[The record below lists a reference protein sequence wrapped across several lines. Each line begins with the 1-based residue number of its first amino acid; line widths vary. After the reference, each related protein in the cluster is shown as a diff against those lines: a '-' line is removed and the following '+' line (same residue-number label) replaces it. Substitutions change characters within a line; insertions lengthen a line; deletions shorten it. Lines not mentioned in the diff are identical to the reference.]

1 MPTDALRA
9 ALLVLA
15 LSAPAA
21 AEEPLSAIDWLSKS
35 VAEPAPAPE
44 TGVAEGGAAPV
55 DVAVT
60 VLGAPAP
67 DAIGVVSPE
76 EAGLPPDL
84 WGLGPTADIAAA
96 LAAEPAEA
104 LPGLRA
110 LMVGLLLARLD
121 PPADARGEGRLLLA
135 RVDKLLALGAVEPAE
150 ALIEAARRQGGAPEA
165 ELFRRAF
172 DVAMLTGTEDRA
184 CAAMRDAPDLS
195 PTFPARVFCL
205 ARAGDWNAAAL
216 TLRTAQALGQITDED
231 DALLSRFLDPEL
243 ADGAEP
249 LPAPNPVTPLAWRM
263 FEAIGESLSTSGLP
277 VAFAHADL
285 RDTAGWRGQIE
296 AAERLARAGALSP
309 ERLAAVYLARMP
321 AASGGIWDRVE
332 AFQRFETAMAAHDPG
347 AVAANLPRVWAR
359 MAEGELEEPFARLFA
374 APLQRLP
381 LTDEAAGVALRMVLL
396 ADPSALSPAW
406 TPADGTEAFLI
417 GLARG
422 NLAGVT
428 PPDSLARAIAP
439 AFLRPEPGS
448 TLQRLIDED
457 RRGEA
462 AIAAIGAITRGV
474 QGDLRGVTEGL
485 SALRVAGLEGW
496 ARRVALELMILERR
510 G

>member
-1 MPTDALRA
+1 MVLTALAGA
-9 ALLVLA
+9 AG
-15 LSAPAA
+15 
-21 AEEPLSAIDWLSKS
+21 AEAPLSAIDWLSKS
-35 VAEPAPAPE
+35 VAEPAE

-67 DAIGVVSPE
+67 DAIGVIGVA
-76 EAGLPPDL
+76 EAGLPADL
-84 WGLGPTADIAAA
+84 WGLGTTADIAAA

-104 LPGLRA
+104 LPALRA
-110 LMVGLLLARLD
+110 LMIGLLLARLD

-135 RVDKLLALGAVEPAE
+135 RVDKLLALGAVEAAE
-150 ALIEAARRQGGAPEA
+150 ALIEAGRAQRGAPEA

-184 CAAMRDAPDLS
+184 CAAMRGAPDLS
-195 PTFPARVFCL
+195 PTFPARIFCL

-216 TLRTAQALGQITDED
+216 SLRTGQALGQITDEE

-243 ADGAEP
+243 AEGVEP
-249 LPAPNPVTPLAWRM
+249 LPAPSPVTPLAWRM
-263 FEAIGESLSTSGLP
+263 FEAIGESLPTAGLP

-309 ERLAAVYLARMP
+309 ERLASIYLARMP

-332 AFQRFETAMAAHDPG
+332 AFQRFDTAMAARDPG

-359 MAEGELEEPFARLFA
+359 MAEAELEEPFARLYA
-374 APLQRLP
+374 EPLQRLP
-381 LTDEAAGVALRMVLL
+381 LTEEAAAVALRMLLL
-396 ADPSALSPAW
+396 ARPEALSPARL
-406 TPADGTEAFLI
+406 PADGAEAFLI

-422 NLAGVT
+422 NLTGVT

-439 AFLRPEPGS
+439 AFLRPELGAM
-448 TLQRLIDED
+448 LQRLIDED

-462 AIAAIGAITRGV
+462 VIAAIGTVARGV

-485 SALRVAGLEGW
+485 SALRAAGLEGW